1 MLLHLLLHLN
11 KLLVNLKY
19 YLQILLLLLLLYD

>member
-1 MLLHLLLHLN
+1 MEREDINIMNTPNLLN

-19 YLQILLLLLLLYD
+19 